1 MFNKRGVS
9 SIVIII
15 LVILLS
21 TGATAIVWKV
31 ISPLVQGDNI
41 QKAQVC
47 LKPVIEAISCQK
59 ANVDGKLGYNI
70 AYQKFSMSK
79 PINSIQEI
87 KAIIELEDES
97 TITEE
102 GETSGVA
109 GGDAKSVFIETD
121 KKAKKASV
129 HSSFTIDNSKSS
141 CLSMYIECNN
151 ELSLSP
157 DESSESINNEDN
169 SGEENPIEEPP
180 TEEIPE
186 EEPPIITDP
195 SPSGN
200 EPRCGNGIMEYPEEC
215 DLEALA
221 GKTCMDFG
229 FTSGELKCKIDCKFD
244 KSECSSMKCTDSDNE
259 DPSNID
265 PDDNRLNYYLKGSAV
280 EKGQGYIVY
289 WTDKCLLKKKT
300 GTYSYEYNEVVE
312 CSGKDCFMQEGYC
325 TSEDKVS
332 NLPFLCAKTEVCRDG
347 ACVNP

>member
-109 GGDAKSVFIETD
+109 GGDAKSVF
-121 KKAKKASV
+121 
-129 HSSFTIDNSKSS
+129 
-141 CLSMYIECNN
+141 
-151 ELSLSP
+151 
-157 DESSESINNEDN
+157 
-169 SGEENPIEEPP
+169 
-180 TEEIPE
+180 
-186 EEPPIITDP
+186 
-195 SPSGN
+195 
-200 EPRCGNGIMEYPEEC
+200 
-215 DLEALA
+215 
-221 GKTCMDFG
+221 
-229 FTSGELKCKIDCKFD
+229 
-244 KSECSSMKCTDSDNE
+244 
-259 DPSNID
+259 
-265 PDDNRLNYYLKGSAV
+265 
-280 EKGQGYIVY
+280 
-289 WTDKCLLKKKT
+289 
-300 GTYSYEYNEVVE
+300 
-312 CSGKDCFMQEGYC
+312 
-325 TSEDKVS
+325 
-332 NLPFLCAKTEVCRDG
+332 
-347 ACVNP
+347 